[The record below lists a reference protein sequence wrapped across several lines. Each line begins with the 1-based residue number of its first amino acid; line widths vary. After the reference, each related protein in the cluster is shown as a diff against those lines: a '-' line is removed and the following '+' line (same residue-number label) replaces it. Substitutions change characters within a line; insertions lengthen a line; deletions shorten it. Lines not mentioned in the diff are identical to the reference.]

1 MEISGIQEI
10 EIFHILEKSKDIQCH
25 LLLFNAG
32 LHSADFSR

>member
-10 EIFHILEKSKDIQCH
+10 EIFQMLEKNNDLQRH
-25 LLLFNAG
+25 LLPFNAG